1 MDYSTNCD
9 NKIRVSKT
17 IEEGSLIYAEVQ
29 PEIKLRFCMYEAAYT
44 VSALKKSNVYDDVVF
59 ITKNSRLLKSIYPLN
74 EGTCR
79 SIWQNKNFTLP
90 GFGDKTFK
98 VNNLVTEK
106 ILQRASETTYAE
118 EHSQSFMKKNNC
130 EGAMYAEPV
139 EWVSPTGVKL
149 IGNVMINAKLYI
161 GTIWGKLIQRNL
173 LSFKDPL
180 GFSKTVFIK
189 TTYFEDNLVNYFFE
203 NRGEQTCQTIKH
215 FNKEDPVKIFGN
227 NKTTF
232 ISGKILH
239 KNKYEDFALEILEE
253 KAISLCGQQVKTTGV
268 PGVFYSDESS
278 ELKTGNL
285 KITME
290 MFLSRVVETLNFEL
304 LKEREFFL

>member
-1 MDYSTNCD
+1 
-9 NKIRVSKT
+9 
-17 IEEGSLIYAEVQ
+17 
-29 PEIKLRFCMYEAAYT
+29 MYEAAYT

-74 EGTCR
+74 KGTCR
-79 SIWQNKNFTLP
+79 SIWHKKNFALP

-98 VNNLVTEK
+98 VNNSETEN
-106 ILQRASETTYAE
+106 ILQRASRTTYAE
-118 EHSQSFMKKNNC
+118 EHSQSFMKKNNR
-130 EGAMYAEPV
+130 EGAMYAERV
-139 EWVSPTGVKL
+139 ECVSPTGVKL

-161 GTIWGKLIQRNL
+161 GTIWRKLIQRNL

-189 TTYFEDNLVNYFFE
+189 TTYFEDSLVNYFFE
-203 NRGEQTCQTIKH
+203 NEGEQTCQTIKH
-215 FNKEDPVKIFGN
+215 FKKDDPVKIFGN

-232 ISGKILH
+232 IR
-239 KNKYEDFALEILEE
+239 NKYEDFALEILEE
-253 KAISLCGQQVKTTGV
+253 KAISLCGQQVKTTGG
-268 PGVFYSDESS
+268 PGVFYSEESS

-290 MFLSRVVETLNFEL
+290 MFHSSVVDTLKFEL
-304 LKEREFFL
+304 LKEREFFYEN